1 MISIRANVF
10 ESNSSSCHSITF
22 SSENSGHQN
31 VPITLDFR
39 GNDFGWAR
47 EVYSDPQ
54 SKLEYWLSAYSSLI
68 RLRRLEEMRK
78 LLKLKDLYW
87 ISTKVAEDG
96 SSGPCDAKV
105 YQDTAN
111 EVLAHLKAVFEALQ
125 QYGVR
130 LHFAEYD
137 NRDNFVYDFG
147 SDIEDYL
154 STLKEVNTARDVTKL
169 CDPDFNFLVKM
180 GYGIDHQSDVRE
192 DGDCRCLAEST
203 PDEVVDWILGDGSVE
218 TGNDNEDY
226 Y

>member
-1 MISIRANVF
+1 MVSIRDSVF

-39 GNDFGWAR
+39 GNDFGWRR
-47 EVYSDPQ
+47 ELYSDPQ

-68 RLRRLEEMRK
+68 RLHRLEEMQK

-87 ISTKVAEDG
+87 ISSKVKEDG

-105 YQDTAN
+105 YRDTAN

-125 QYGVR
+125 QHGVK

-147 SDIEDYL
+147 NSVEEYL
-154 STLKEVNTARDVTKL
+154 DTLKEANTARDVTKL

-192 DGDCRCLAEST
+192 DEDCRFLAKST

-218 TGNDNEDY
+218 TGNDNDNY
-226 Y
+226 